1 MNALA
6 LEPLNERRSL
16 RETVAEKLRAAI
28 ISGDLVEGQLYS
40 APVLGDALGVSATP
54 VREAMMDL
62 TREGLVETIKNK
74 GFRVTGMTD
83 TELENIAAIRLLIE
97 PEATR
102 LAAENHTKAN
112 IAKLKQMA
120 KVIVDA
126 AQADDIDGYLSADR
140 AFHHELMTPCGN
152 AELVDL
158 ATSYRM
164 RTRQYGLKSLMR
176 ERKLT
181 TMAAEHLQMVELM
194 ETGDSTALHAL
205 LIKHISHARG
215 FWNVGDPNDEV
226 KRKD

>member
-16 RETVAEKLRAAI
+16 RDTVAEKLRAAI

-40 APVLGDALGVSATP
+40 APVLGEALGVSATP

-83 TELENIAAIRLLIE
+83 KELEDIAAIRLLIE

-102 LAAENHTKAN
+102 LAAESHKKAD
-112 IAKLKQMA
+112 IAKLNAMA
-120 KVIVDA
+120 KEIIA
-126 AQADDIDGYLSADR
+126 AAAAEDIDGYLSADR
-140 AFHHELMTPCGN
+140 DFHHELMSPCGN
-152 AELVDL
+152 PELVDL

-176 ERKLT
+176 ERKLS
-181 TMAAEHLQMVELM
+181 TMAAEHVDMVKLM
-194 ETGDSTALHAL
+194 KKGDSAALHTL

-226 KRKD
+226 KPKD

>member
-16 RETVAEKLRAAI
+16 RDTVAEKLRAAI

-40 APVLGDALGVSATP
+40 APVLGEALGVSATP

-83 TELENIAAIRLLIE
+83 KELEDIAAIRLLIE

-102 LAAENHTKAN
+102 LAAENHKEAD
-112 IAKLKQMA
+112 IAKLNAMA
-120 KVIVDA
+120 KEIIA
-126 AQADDIDGYLSADR
+126 AAAAEDIDGYLSADR
-140 AFHHELMTPCGN
+140 DFHHELMSTCGN
-152 AELVDL
+152 PELVDL

-176 ERKLT
+176 ERKLS
-181 TMAAEHLQMVELM
+181 TMAAEHVDMVKLM
-194 ETGDSTALHAL
+194 KKGDSAALHTL

-226 KRKD
+226 KPKD